1 MTSYIDEFASK
12 RKPSGYYERLL
23 QEVEEFN
30 EEHHAFN
37 VLNESLSDDSSGM
50 PFSSKANVC
59 VKGFETT
66 ASSRMLGGYVAPFNA
81 TVIDRM
87 LSVSKREHP
96 RYPGPAGKGQQG
108 RARFCFLGETNMD
121 EFGFGTF
128 GINCEVPARNAFD
141 PDYAAG
147 GSSAGAAVATASLKY
162 HVAIAES
169 TGGSISAPAALNGVV
184 GFTPTYGAVSRYGLI
199 DYANSLDKIGVMA
212 RSAEDAKRVFDTIR
226 GSDDYDT
233 TCVTEDITDSRKK
246 KIFVVKELMS
256 RADEEIGGHFEK
268 LLNRLES
275 SGHEIEHISL
285 DILGKAIEP
294 YYVIA
299 MAEASTNL
307 AKYTGFKYGYQYGEY
322 NKRYNEFFTDARANF
337 GAEAKR
343 RLILGTFIRG
353 ESVKD
358 KYYTKA
364 LMIRRMVINEMSRV
378 LKDGFMLSPT
388 LPIPTPK
395 IKDTAKLS
403 PVQNYAMDIFT
414 IPPNLGGFP
423 HVSFP
428 YEYVDGMPLG
438 AQLVTGQANDYA
450 LLDFV
455 GEWEKSFAYR
465 FKNNLGDL

>member
-1 MTSYIDEFASK
+1 
-12 RKPSGYYERLL
+12 
-23 QEVEEFN
+23 
-30 EEHHAFN
+30 
-37 VLNESLSDDSSGM
+37 M

-66 ASSRMLGGYVAPFNA
+66 ASSKMLKGYVAPFNA

-87 LSVSKREHP
+87 LSISKRGHSRHP
-96 RYPGPAGKGQQG
+96 APKGTEQQN
-108 RARFCFLGETNMD
+108 RMRFCFLGETNMD

-128 GINCEVPARNAFD
+128 GINCEIPARNAFD
-141 PDYAAG
+141 PECAAG
-147 GSSAGAAVATASLKY
+147 GSSSGAAVATASLKY

-212 RSAEDAKRVFDTIR
+212 RSAEDAERVFDTIR
-226 GSDDYDT
+226 GGDDYDM
-233 TCVTEDITDSRKK
+233 TCVTENITDSRKK
-246 KIFVVKELMS
+246 KIFVVNELIDK
-256 RADEEIGGHFEK
+256 ADEAIQGHFEK
-268 LLNRLES
+268 LLGKLET

-294 YYVIA
+294 YYIIA

-322 NKRYNEFFTDARANF
+322 NKRYNEFFTEARANF

-343 RLILGTFIRG
+343 RVILGTFIRG

-364 LMIRRMVINEMSRV
+364 LVIRRMIINEMSKV
-378 LKDGFMLSPT
+378 LKDGFVLSPT
-388 LPIPTPK
+388 LPILTPK
-395 IKDTAKLS
+395 IADTAKLS

-414 IPPNLGGFP
+414 IPPNVGGFP
-423 HVSFP
+423 HISFP
-428 YEYVDGMPLG
+428 YEYVDGMPIG

-455 GEWEKSFAYR
+455 SEWERSFTYR
-465 FKNNLGDL
+465 FKHNLGDL

>member
-1 MTSYIDEFASK
+1 MTSYIEEFASK
-12 RKPSGYYERLL
+12 KKPLGYYEGLL

-30 EEHHAFN
+30 EEYHAFN
-37 VLNESLSDDSSGM
+37 VLNEDLSDDSAGM
-50 PFSSKANVC
+50 PFSSKANIC

-66 ASSRMLGGYVAPFNA
+66 ASSRMLKGYVAPFNA

-87 LSVSKREHP
+87 LSVSKRE
-96 RYPGPAGKGQQG
+96 
-108 RARFCFLGETNMD
+108 RADRPDTTDKERQNRAQFCFLGETNMD

-128 GINCEVPARNAFD
+128 GINCETPARNAFD
-141 PDYAAG
+141 PEYAAG
-147 GSSAGAAVATASLKY
+147 GSSSGAAVATASLKY
-162 HVAIAES
+162 HVALAES

-212 RSAEDAKRVFDTIR
+212 RSAEDARMVLDTIR
-226 GSDDYDT
+226 GGDDYDT
-233 TCVTEDITDSRKK
+233 TCVTGDIADSRKK
-246 KIFVVKELMS
+246 KIFVVKELIS
-256 RADEEIGGHFEK
+256 RADEAIRGHFEK
-268 LLNRLES
+268 LLGKLES
-275 SGHEIEHISL
+275 SGHEIEQISL

-294 YYVIA
+294 YYIIA

-322 NKRYNEFFTDARANF
+322 NKRYNEFFTEARANF

-364 LMIRRMVINEMSRV
+364 LAIRRMMINEMGKV
-378 LKDGFMLSPT
+378 LKEGFILSPT
-388 LPIPTPK
+388 LPILTPK
-395 IKDTAKLS
+395 ITDTAKLS

-414 IPPNLGGFP
+414 IPPNVGGFP
-423 HVSFP
+423 HISFP
-428 YEYVDGMPLG
+428 YEYVDGMPIG
-438 AQLVTGQANDYA
+438 AQLVTEQANDYA

-455 GEWEKSFAYR
+455 GEWERSFTYR

>member
-12 RKPSGYYERLL
+12 RKSLGYYERLL

-30 EEHHAFN
+30 EEYHAFN
-37 VLNESLSDDSSGM
+37 VLNEGLSDDSEGM

-66 ASSRMLGGYVAPFNA
+66 ASSRMLKGYVAPFNA
-81 TVIDRM
+81 TVIERM
-87 LSVSKREHP
+87 LSSSKRVHRGEKNRTP
-96 RYPGPAGKGQQG
+96 
-108 RARFCFLGETNMD
+108 FCFLGETRMD

-128 GINCEVPARNAFD
+128 GINCETPARNAFD
-141 PDYAAG
+141 SEYAAG
-147 GSSAGAAVATASLKY
+147 GSSSGAAVATASLKY

-212 RSAEDAKRVFDTIR
+212 RSAEDAKKVFDTIR
-226 GSDDYDT
+226 GGDNYDT
-233 TCVTEDITDSRKK
+233 TCVTEEIADSQKK
-246 KIFVVKELMS
+246 KIFVVKELIS
-256 RADEEIGGHFEK
+256 KADEAIQGHFEK
-268 LLNRLES
+268 LLSKLEA
-275 SGHEIEHISL
+275 SGHRIEQISM
-285 DILGKAIEP
+285 DILAKAIEP
-294 YYVIA
+294 YYIIA

-358 KYYTKA
+358 RYYTKA
-364 LMIRRMVINEMSRV
+364 LMIRRMIINEMGKV
-378 LKDGFMLSPT
+378 LKEGFILSPT

-395 IKDTAKLS
+395 IEDIAKLS

-423 HVSFP
+423 HISFP

-438 AQLVTGQANDYA
+438 AQLVTEQANDYA

-455 GEWEKSFAYR
+455 DEWEKKFAYR

>member
-1 MTSYIDEFASK
+1 MTSYIREFASK
-12 RKPSGYYERLL
+12 KPSLGYYERLL
-23 QEVEEFN
+23 QELEEFN
-30 EEHHAFN
+30 QEYHAFN
-37 VLNESLSDDSSGM
+37 VLNESLSDDSIGM
-50 PFSSKANVC
+50 PFSSKANIC

-66 ASSRMLGGYVAPFNA
+66 ASSKMLKGYVAPFDA
-81 TVIDRM
+81 TVIERM
-87 LSVSKREHP
+87 R
-96 RYPGPAGKGQQG
+96 AGGG
-108 RARFCFLGETNMD
+108 FCFIGETNMD

-128 GINCEVPARNAFD
+128 GINCETPVGNAFD
-141 PDYAAG
+141 PEYAAG
-147 GSSAGAAVATASLKY
+147 GSSSGAAVATASLKY

-169 TGGSISAPAALNGVV
+169 TGGSIAAPAALNGVV
-184 GFTPTYGAVSRYGLI
+184 GFTPTYGAVSRCGLI

-212 RSAEDAKRVFDTIR
+212 RSAEDARKVFDTIR
-226 GSDDYDT
+226 GRDDYDT
-233 TCVTEDITDSRKK
+233 TCVTEAIADSQKK

-256 RADEEIGGHFEK
+256 SADEVVRGHFEK
-268 LLNRLES
+268 LLNKLEAT
-275 SGHEIEHISL
+275 GHEIEQISM

-294 YYVIA
+294 YYIIA

-322 NKRYNEFFTDARANF
+322 NKRYNEFFTEARANF

-364 LMIRRMVINEMSRV
+364 LMIRRMLINEMSKV
-378 LKDGFMLSPT
+378 LKDGFILSPT
-388 LPIPTPK
+388 LPILTPK
-395 IKDTAKLS
+395 IEDTAKLS

-428 YEYVDGMPLG
+428 YEYVDGMPMG
-438 AQLVTGQANDYA
+438 AQLVTEQANDYA
-450 LLDFV
+450 LLSFV
-455 GEWEKSFAYR
+455 GEWEKRFAYR